1 MVKRLPNTAA
11 GAGAQLRQAACSWA
25 AAVEEGS
32 PPLSGIGESVPA
44 SLVTSL
50 DEAADLLYALSAR
63 IALFRDVRQQPG
75 ETWVLAARRI
85 TAEVRAAIVDHERHV
100 VDQLTA
106 LSPGIGEVARVSPR
120 DACKRNLMSDRW
132 VILVSMDGG
141 EGWDYGT
148 FMATAQ
154 LPDDDALY
162 LAHRVITLPMLGD
175 AVVAA
180 MGAVLGHPGLF
191 PLVPEDAR
199 AIAAELGRPI
209 LEGDTIDTV
218 ERVLGTLLQI
228 SALLAAI
235 PIVKDPRR
243 AEERRSQAEALL
255 PAVHELIGTLPAGEL
270 YEVLTALAGEVE
282 EEVGGTNPGALA
294 FGLGNTLKT
303 GNATSEAVLLGWIR
317 WRAVLVE
324 HQWQDTSE

>member
-1 MVKRLPNTAA
+1 
-11 GAGAQLRQAACSWA
+11 
-25 AAVEEGS
+25 
-32 PPLSGIGESVPA
+32 VPA

-85 TAEVRAAIVDHERHV
+85 TAEVRAAIVDHERRV

-141 EGWDYGT
+141 EDWDYGA
-148 FMATAQ
+148 FMATAH
-154 LPDDDALY
+154 LSDDDALY
-162 LAHRVITLPMLGD
+162 LAHRVIAMPTLGG
-175 AVVAA
+175 AIVAA

-191 PLVPEDAR
+191 PLAPEDAR
-199 AIAAELGRPI
+199 AIASELGRSV
-209 LEGDTIDTV
+209 LEGGTIDMV
-218 ERVLGTLLQI
+218 ERVLGTLLQS
-228 SALLAAI
+228 SALLAAM

-243 AEERRSQAEALL
+243 AEERRFQAEALL
-255 PAVHELIGTLPAGEL
+255 PSVHELIGTLPSGEL
-270 YEVLTALAGEVE
+270 YEVLIALAGEVE
-282 EEVGGTNPGALA
+282 AEVGGTNPGALA
-294 FGLGNTLKT
+294 IGLANTLKT
-303 GNATSEAVLLGWIR
+303 GNATAEAVLWGWIR
-317 WRAVLVE
+317 WRAVLAE
-324 HQWQDTSE
+324 RRRQYTSE